1 MRVAI
6 DGQFLSLPPSGT
18 GTYLRNLIDALPSA
32 APDITFT
39 IVDSADEANWPRHWR
54 LLPATIRNEP
64 RLRRLNWEALG
75 FGKAAALLPDI
86 DLLHIP
92 SMAAP
97 LRSRLPY
104 VVTVHDAIPFV
115 LPEYRASRA
124 MRAHLTLMRHTIAK
138 ATLIL
143 TPSNAAALDLVSVL
157 GLPAGK
163 IRVTPEAADPRCVP
177 SEHTDVLEVVRRR
190 FGISG
195 PFCFTVGG
203 LDVRKRVDL
212 LIESFARS
220 LPELPEGAQLVI
232 GGKAHSGNSVVYPPL
247 QPVIDRFGVRNRV
260 IVTGWLGDAEKV
272 ALYQAATVYVT
283 PSIYEGFGLT
293 ALEAMACGTP
303 VIAANRTSLPEIVG
317 SAGLLVEPNARD
329 LGRALVELMNNEE
342 LRCEMRAKGLERAS
356 HYTWRR
362 TAELTADAYRE
373 AVAIADRTR

>member
-1 MRVAI
+1 VRVAI
-6 DGQFLSLPPSGT
+6 DGQFLKFPPSGT
-18 GTYLRNLIDALPSA
+18 GTYLRNLLDALPTA
-32 APDITFT
+32 AADIAVTV
-39 IVDSADEANWPRHWR
+39 VDPTDEANWPRHWR
-54 LLPATIRNEP
+54 LLPAAIRNEP
-64 RLRRLNWEALG
+64 RLCRSNWEALG
-75 FGKAAALLPDI
+75 FGKAAELLSDI

-124 MRAHLTLMRHTIAK
+124 MRAHLALMQRTIAK

-177 SEHTDVLEVVRRR
+177 SERMDVLEAVRLW
-190 FGISG
+190 FGITG

-212 LIESFARS
+212 LIEAFARS
-220 LPELPEGAQLVI
+220 LPDLPDGARLVI
-232 GGKAHSGNSVVYPPL
+232 GGKAHSSNSEIYPPL
-247 QPVIDRFGVRNRV
+247 EPVIERFGVRDRI
-260 IVTGWLGDAEKV
+260 IVTGWLDDQEKI

-317 SAGLLVEPNARD
+317 DAGMLIEPNAPA
-329 LGRALVELMNNEE
+329 LGRALIELMNNETLRSE
-342 LRCEMRAKGLERAS
+342 LRAKGLERAS
-356 HYTWRR
+356 RYSWER

-373 AVAIADRTR
+373 AVEIANQTI